1 MYTLGGSRQPAFQH
15 SATYIPSSSTPPM
28 FQFQAQLLSTPRT
41 NWPRMR
47 FGTTTFSRHGGRPA
61 AGRRSCRVTVDTTTG
76 FDSAVTV
83 GGRRSDTVGRRSD
96 TGRQSD
102 TGCCRL
108 VAGGHG
114 DTVPRPARTTGRQG
128 T

>member
-1 MYTLGGSRQPAFQH
+1 
-15 SATYIPSSSTPPM
+15 M
-28 FQFQAQLLSTPRT
+28 FLPTFNTFAEDQLA
-41 NWPRMR
+41 WDE
-47 FGTTTFSRHGGRPA
+47 FGYNDFSRDHGWRPA
-61 AGRRSCRVTVDTTTG
+61 AGRRGWRVTVDTTTTG
-76 FDSAVTV
+76 FDLAITV
-83 GGRRSDTVGRRSD
+83 GGRRSDHGRRSVTGERRSD

-114 DTVPRPARTTGRQG
+114 DTVSQPARTAGGQG